1 MILEDLLMVLSCLSL
16 HSLWK
21 VTLGTILCRQG
32 SVVGQMLR
40 GGGRE
45 PVKETS

>member
-21 VTLGTILCRQG
+21 VTLGL
-32 SVVGQMLR
+32 SFADKGQSWVR
-40 GGGRE
+40 C
-45 PVKETS
+45 